1 MSSMKSSSLRIFHD
15 GLSEIVFY
23 IGDEFYYKAVAPK
36 MLEIGNE
43 LDRQSICIFTARTS
57 FHL

>member
-1 MSSMKSSSLRIFHD
+1 MKGSSIRMINDEL
-15 GLSEIVFY
+15 LEIVFY

-43 LDRQSICIFTARTS
+43 LDRQSICIFTAWTS

>member
-1 MSSMKSSSLRIFHD
+1 MISSLIRTIHD